1 MEGTMQATRV
11 SSAWCDGSGVCLEA
25 LAEKKKCL
33 GAETSRG
40 QAEPRIRKNRGG
52 EALCILTLGKNLRGS
67 SVLNGK
73 CAGG

>member
-25 LAEKKKCL
+25 LAEKGIL
-33 GAETSRG
+33 GAEISKG

-52 EALCILTLGKNLRGS
+52 EALCILTLGETLLGA
-67 SVLNGK
+67 SVLNRK
-73 CAGG
+73 CAGE

>member
-1 MEGTMQATRV
+1 MEGTMQATQV

-25 LAEKKKCL
+25 LAKKELCL

-52 EALCILTLGKNLRGS
+52 EALCILTLGEILLGS